1 MSSNSSPATI
11 AAVSSIASGRPST
24 RRQISPISPT
34 ARSVS
39 SDGCVLSPAR
49 SRNRRTAGH
58 ASISARPASEPAT
71 VNGASRWFSSSIDPQ
86 RLATRRKH
94 MQAREPSDELLDEL
108 GHRRDD
114 VLTVVE
120 HEQEITVRQPPGERI
135 HIGLAARA
143 LQPDLRGHLARDE
156 VR

>member
-58 ASISARPASEPAT
+58 GSISARASVGT
-71 VNGASRWFSSSIDPQ
+71 RHRQRCQSVVQLVHDPQ
-86 RLATRRKH
+86 RLATRREH
-94 MQAREPSDELLDEL
+94 VQAREPSDQLLDEL

-114 VLTVVE
+114 MLAVVE
-120 HEQEITVRQPPGERI
+120 HEQQITIRQPSGERI
-135 HIGLAARA
+135 HIGLTARA
-143 LQPDLRGHLARDE
+143 LQPNLRCHLARDK